1 MNARTSRSREGGLA
15 RVGAALVG
23 SPGLLLLLLTATCV
37 LLAALNILLGSLVPI
52 VSMILVLMVGGFWL
66 RLRPLALLSLVVLG
80 AVFFAS
86 STRQVPLSPG
96 TWATLLVAALLLMLF
111 ARSRERLGLQGI
123 AGDTMLID
131 LRDRLRAHGEIPP
144 LPRGWHVETE
154 LRPAYGDSFSG
165 DFLVSSVSRDRR
177 VLRLALVDVSGKGQG
192 AGTRALLLSGAFGG
206 LIGALPAAQ
215 FLPAA
220 NNYLLRQHWD
230 EGFATAMHIAV
241 DLTTGHYRVAS
252 AGHPPA
258 AQFHRGSGRWQVLRS
273 EHGPALGILDGV
285 DYPAYEGVLEPG
297 DAFIMYTDGLIE
309 APGRDL
315 DFGID
320 RLMGQAELLVSQ
332 GFRVGGAARV
342 LDGTAAAE
350 NDDRALVLIW
360 RQ

>member
-1 MNARTSRSREGGLA
+1 MSARTSRSREGGLA
-15 RVGAALVG
+15 RAGTALVG
-23 SPGLLLLLLTATCV
+23 SPGVLLLLLTATCV
-37 LLAALNILLGSLVPI
+37 LLAVLNVILGSLVPI

-66 RLRPLALLSLVVLG
+66 RLRPLALLSLVVV
-80 AVFFAS
+80 AAAFFAS
-86 STRQVPLSPG
+86 STRQTPLSPG
-96 TWATLLVAALLLMLF
+96 TWVTLLVAALLLMLF
-111 ARSRERLGLQGI
+111 AHSRERLGLQGI
-123 AGDTMLID
+123 VGDTMLID
-131 LRDRLRAHGEIPP
+131 LRDRLRAQGEIPE
-144 LPRGWHVETE
+144 LPQGWQAETE
-154 LRPAYGDSFSG
+154 LRAAYGDSFSG
-165 DFLVSSVSRDRR
+165 DFLVSSVSRDRT

-220 NNYLLRQHWD
+220 NNYLLRQRWD
-230 EGFATAMHIAV
+230 EGFATAMHVAV
-241 DLTTGHYRVAS
+241 DLTTGHFRVAS

-258 AQFHRGSGRWQVLRS
+258 AHFHRGSGLWELLRS

-285 DYPAYEGVLEPG
+285 EYPAYEGVLEPG
-297 DAFIMYTDGLIE
+297 DAFIMYTDGLVE

-332 GFRVGGAARV
+332 DFRVGGAARV
-342 LDGTAAAE
+342 VDGTAAAE
-350 NDDRALVLIW
+350 NDDRALILIW